1 MRGFFTGLLLGII
14 LGAVG
19 YWYSQK
25 KANEHP
31 EAEQRYEQSAAELR
45 TNASEM
51 AQNASDALRAKF
63 DTFDLHDDQITNEL
77 ARTGRIFREKAQ
89 AVGQAVADA
98 ASDARAVTEIKAKYA
113 ADSTLSVWSISVSC
127 NQGHVTLSGTV
138 SSPGDIA
145 KAVAIALD
153 SDGVRDVSSTLQVK
167 PSQ

>member
-45 TNASEM
+45 SNASEM
-51 AQNASDALRAKF
+51 AQNAADALRAKL
-63 DTFDLHDDQITNEL
+63 DTFDLRDDQITNEM
-77 ARTGRIFREKAQ
+77 ARTGRVFREKAQ
-89 AVGQAVADA
+89 AAGQAIADA

-113 ADSTLSVWSISVSC
+113 ADSTLSVWSISVNC

-138 SSPGDIA
+138 SAPGDIA

-153 SDGVRDVSSTLQVK
+153 SDGVRDVASTLQVK
-167 PSQ
+167 PNQ